1 MLCLLENF
9 GSATYLEGT
18 ALSDACASVD
28 NFAGGF
34 AGAALVA
41 YMSGLTSPGFAAT
54 QYALLSSLYALP
66 GKLIG
71 GASGAVVEAY
81 GYPVLFTG
89 TATIAIPLVILCFV
103 VRRDT
108 MKTVAEKDEELV
120 ETAPTVVA
128 ESRA

>member
-1 MLCLLENF
+1 MLQGEII
-9 GSATYLEGT
+9 
-18 ALSDACASVD
+18 VD

-71 GASGAVVEAY
+71 GASGAVVENF

-89 TATIAIPLVILCFV
+89 TATIAVPLVILCLI

-108 MKTVAEKDEELV
+108 MKSVEGKESAAEMSATPV
-120 ETAPTVVA
+120 GAG
-128 ESRA
+128 SRA